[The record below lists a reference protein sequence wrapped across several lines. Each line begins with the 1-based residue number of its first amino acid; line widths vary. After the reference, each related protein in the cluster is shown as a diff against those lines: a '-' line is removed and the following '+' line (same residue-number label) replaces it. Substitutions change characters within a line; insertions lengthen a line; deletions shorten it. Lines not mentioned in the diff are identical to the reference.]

1 MFKQRLNFH
10 GATEVKVPEFVDAIV
25 DITETGSSLRANNLR
40 IVDTIMESYP
50 KFFCS
55 KEAWNDPWK
64 KKNYK
69 ASPLLLQAAF
79 DAESQVLLKLNVSA
93 ETLILFG
100 IYYPPCMP
108 LPSIHLPK
116 RVGMPLKPL
125 SMNPLFEKSSPLLKR
140 PELKELSKLA

>member
-1 MFKQRLNFH
+1 M
-10 GATEVKVPEFVDAIV
+10 KVPEFVDAIV

-50 KFFCS
+50 KFS
-55 KEAWNDPWK
+55 VPKRHGMIRGK
-64 KKNYK
+64 RKSYK
-69 ASPLLLQAAF
+69 ASPYYF
-79 DAESQVLLKLNVSA
+79 KLPSTQRAKYYSNSTYQQT
-93 ETLILFG
+93 TLILFV

-125 SMNPLFEKSSPLLKR
+125 SMNPLFERSSPLLKR
-140 PELKELSKLA
+140 PVLKELLKLA